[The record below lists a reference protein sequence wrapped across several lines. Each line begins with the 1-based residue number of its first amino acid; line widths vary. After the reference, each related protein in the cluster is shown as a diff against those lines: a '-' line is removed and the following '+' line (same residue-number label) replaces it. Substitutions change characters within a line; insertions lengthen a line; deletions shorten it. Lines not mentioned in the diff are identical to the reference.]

1 MVERPGNEAK
11 LQLEVAIM
19 GKKHIIVGRA
29 FCDIAL
35 GRSKES
41 PLDIHTIYSR
51 TLNPLG
57 AIDLGISP
65 PGHN

>member
-19 GKKHIIVGRA
+19 GETHIIVGRA

-35 GRSKES
+35 GRLKEP
-41 PLDIHTIYSR
+41 PLDIHTG
-51 TLNPLG
+51 L
-57 AIDLGISP
+57 
-65 PGHN
+65 